1 MGHLSEESKQ
11 AIVQKALGQND
22 RTKKE
27 IAQSHNIGY
36 STLQK
41 WVKRYRNNV
50 KINPTVQ
57 TTNKELSQAE
67 KFQHLMAT
75 ASLDDVAAGIYC
87 RERGIYSF
95 QLKQWKETF
104 MTQKVIDKKH
114 AELSELKSLRAEN
127 KALK

>member
-75 ASLDDVAAGIYC
+75 ASLDDVAVGVYC

-114 AELSELKSLRAEN
+114 AELSES
-127 KALK
+127 